1 MLSKSVQLLLA
12 LSISANFLWGENTSL
27 IKQSQ
32 LLEAELALAQK
43 PQAYFIF
50 QVKDKKISL
59 KARGIELKEWE
70 IKKIRYFGNSPPAK
84 PIPLL
89 KKSTLFPP
97 KRKNI
102 KPGSVTETGEFKLAT
117 LELNDMPTT
126 YTLSMEG
133 GIYIHIRPQSGSFF
147 SKLGSVWY
155 YFTGLTVP
163 PLKKIWFS
171 IKKRPFTTIEVVLKN
186 KKDCKELYWAFM
198 EGAECL
204 IF

>member
-1 MLSKSVQLLLA
+1 VLLKSVQLLIA
-12 LSISANFLWGENTSL
+12 LSISANFLCGENISL
-27 IKQSQ
+27 NKRTQ

-43 PQAYFIF
+43 PQAYFIL

-59 KARGIELKEWE
+59 KAKGIELKEWE

-89 KKSTLFPP
+89 KKSALFPP

-133 GIYIHIRPQSGSFF
+133 GIYIYIRAQSGNFF
-147 SKLGSVWY
+147 SKLGSVWGH
-155 YFTGLTVP
+155 FTWLTVP

-171 IKKRPFTTIEVVLKN
+171 IKKRPFTTIEVVFMN
-186 KKDCKELYWAFM
+186 KKYCKELYWAFM